1 MSYSNLQT
9 LRFANY
15 LSPLLHETYA
25 AIVRYLGE
33 KLEYPVSLTIG
44 HSTDDFTQDRV
55 DLGFLCGLLYVH
67 TTHQEPR
74 QIETLAAP
82 ILTGARYSGQPIY
95 FSDLVVR
102 QESCY
107 GSFADLRGCRWAYN
121 ELASHSGWNLVHST
135 LDQRGETPAYFS
147 QLLKS
152 GSHLRSLEMVLA
164 GEADATAIDSH
175 VLDVLRQRN
184 PVLAT
189 QLRVIDVF
197 GPSPIPPLAI
207 STRLD
212 AQTKHHLQD
221 LLTTMHQD
229 AELGR
234 IMRQGCIERFVA
246 VNDQDYLPL
255 REMFDLVQ
263 GLAQPVSMI

>member
-1 MSYSNLQT
+1 MSYSDPQT
-9 LRFANY
+9 LRCANY

-25 AIVRYLGE
+25 TIVRYLGE
-33 KLEYPVSLTIG
+33 QLGYPVSLSIG
-44 HSTDDFTQDRV
+44 HSTDDFAHDLV

-67 TTHQEPR
+67 TTRKEPR
-74 QIETLAAP
+74 QVEVLAAP
-82 ILTGARYSGQPIY
+82 VLTGTRYGGQPIY
-95 FSDLVVR
+95 FSDLIVR
-102 QESCY
+102 QGSSY
-107 GSFADLRGCRWAYN
+107 ASFADLRGCRWAYN

-135 LDQRGETPAYFS
+135 LNRRGETPAYFS

-175 VLDVLRQRN
+175 LLDVLRQRD
-184 PVLAT
+184 PLLAT

-212 AQTKHHLQD
+212 IRTKLHLQA

-229 AELGR
+229 TRLARLLN
-234 IMRQGCIERFVA
+234 QGCIERFVT

-255 REMFDLVQ
+255 RDMFDLVQ
-263 GLAQPVSMI
+263 GLAQPQIS